1 MLRKKNL
8 FFTIAFVLVLSL
20 IVIGCGQDVAE
31 NGSELEGDEASPI
44 EDMAQGDGS
53 LERVL
58 AAGKLTVV
66 GSGGYPPFNF
76 FNENDELVGF
86 DVDTGAVIA
95 ERLGVELNYVT
106 GEWAGLIEGLRAGR
120 YDGILGSM
128 AITEERLQ
136 QVNFT
141 IPYYYSGAQL
151 IVRKD
156 SGITDPSEME
166 GKIIAIS
173 TGTTFEDDVEAL
185 GATAALYDD
194 DNLTLSELI
203 NGRVDG
209 VITDR
214 LVGMGAMREIRG
226 GEELVMVGELL
237 RTEEMAIAV
246 NKNDIELLEKLNEI
260 LEEMHADGTLTEIS
274 KRWHEGEDITVK

>member
-1 MLRKKNL
+1 MLGKKSL
-8 FFTIAFVLVLSL
+8 FLSIALLLVLSL
-20 IVIGCGQDVAE
+20 ALIGCTQDADPS
-31 NGSELEGDEASPI
+31 NAGDVVE
-44 EDMAQGDGS
+44 GDGS
-53 LERVL
+53 LDRVL
-58 AAGKLTVV
+58 AAGKITVV

-86 DVDTGAVIA
+86 DVDTGSAIA

-151 IVRKD
+151 IVRRD

-166 GKIIAIS
+166 GKSIAIA

-185 GATAALYDD
+185 GATAVLYDD

-226 GEELVMVGELL
+226 GDGLIMVGELL

-246 NKNDIELLEKLNEI
+246 NKNDVELLEKLNEI
-260 LEEMHADGTLTEIS
+260 LEEMHSDGTLTEIS